1 MKITKKNIDD
11 IQIWYGDYEND
22 LIEYSIVCWPE
33 SQYLLDHEE
42 INEYCYLINDED
54 GYNNYGS
61 SAYVVDSQWLKINFP
76 NL

>member
-11 IQIWYGDYEND
+11 IQIWDGDYENY
-22 LIEYSIVCWPE
+22 LIGYSIVCWPE

-54 GYNNYGS
+54 GYNNYGP

>member
-1 MKITKKNIDD
+1 MKKNKKNIDD
-11 IQIWYGDYEND
+11 IQIWDGDYEND

-54 GYNNYGS
+54 GYNSYGP

>member
-11 IQIWYGDYEND
+11 IQIWDGDYEND
-22 LIEYSIVCWPE
+22 LIEYSIICWPE

-54 GYNNYGS
+54 GYNSYGP

>member
-54 GYNNYGS
+54 GYNSYGS

>member
-11 IQIWYGDYEND
+11 IQIWDGDYEND
-22 LIEYSIVCWPE
+22 LIGYSIVCWPE

-54 GYNNYGS
+54 GYNSYGP
-61 SAYVVDSQWLKINFP
+61 SAYVVGSQWLKINFP

>member
-11 IQIWYGDYEND
+11 IQIWDGDYEND

-54 GYNNYGS
+54 GYNSYGP

>member
-11 IQIWYGDYEND
+11 IQIWDGDYENY
-22 LIEYSIVCWPE
+22 LIGYSIVCWPE

-54 GYNNYGS
+54 GYNSYGP